1 MREKRLQ
8 GLKNLGIIHKDAKP
22 FPRLS
27 SVKAWD
33 SMSLEEREEAAR
45 DMEVYAAMID
55 YMDEQIKRVFDYLK
69 EIGEYDND
77 NTMILFFSDNGANGH
92 PKTVYPGQT
101 DEYMNSFD
109 NSLENRGLK
118 NSFIEPG
125 PGWSQASMAPS
136 RMFKA
141 FTSEGGIK
149 APLIVKVR
157 AGKPMGAA

>member
-8 GLKNLGIIHKDAKP
+8 GQKNLGITHKDAKP

-69 EIGEYDND
+69 EIGEYDN
-77 NTMILFFSDNGANGH
+77 TMILFFSDNGANGH

-125 PGWSQASMAPS
+125 QAGPRPA
-136 RMFKA
+136 
-141 FTSEGGIK
+141 
-149 APLIVKVR
+149 
-157 AGKPMGAA
+157 

>member
-8 GLKNLGIIHKDAKP
+8 GLKNLGITHKDAKP

-33 SMSLEEREEAAR
+33 SMSLEERQEAAR

-69 EIGEYDND
+69 EIGEYDN
-77 NTMILFFSDNGANGH
+77 TRILFFSDNGANGH

-118 NSFIEPG
+118 NSFIAPG
-125 PGWSQASMAPS
+125 QAGPRPA
-136 RMFKA
+136 
-141 FTSEGGIK
+141 
-149 APLIVKVR
+149 
-157 AGKPMGAA
+157 

>member
-8 GLKNLGIIHKDAKP
+8 GVKNLGITHKDAKP

-33 SMSLEEREEAAR
+33 SMSLEERQEAAR

-69 EIGEYDND
+69 EVGEYD

-118 NSFIEPG
+118 NSFIAPG
-125 PGWSQASMAPS
+125 QAGPRPA
-136 RMFKA
+136 
-141 FTSEGGIK
+141 
-149 APLIVKVR
+149 
-157 AGKPMGAA
+157 